1 MIRALSV
8 KQFNEYVKSSF
19 KHDPIFQNLH
29 IKGEIANYKISH
41 NHLYFSLKEDSE
53 IIDCVIYYFE
63 EKDIELNFLPGDQ
76 VEVYGNL
83 LLYSYSSRLVINV
96 KKIEEFGISEKYK
109 EFLKLKEE
117 FTRLGYFDQARKK
130 EIPKLAKKAGLI
142 TSKDGAALVDF
153 VSVINQK
160 ANDINIFFYPV
171 KVQGQSARDEI
182 ITALKTLEEKNMDCI
197 VVTRGGGS
205 DEDLSVFN
213 DRLLIE
219 YIYTMKTPIISA
231 IGHKIDQSLID
242 FVADLSLQTPTE
254 AGSKLI
260 ENYVDIEKNIK
271 NIYKEMTELVRKNIQ
286 IKEIE
291 LSYIK
296 KQIELLSPTEII
308 NSRLKNI
315 SESKKKMVDL
325 LSTSYRQA
333 ENKLKILK
341 VMLDSNQKMLE
352 VRKKAIFVKNM
363 EGKEIYSRYSL
374 KENEKL
380 KILFSDGE
388 ILVEVKN
395 EWNIW
400 RKIWKDANFIRRIR
414 S

>member
-130 EIPKLAKKAGLI
+130 EIPKLAKKVGLI

-231 IGHKIDQSLID
+231 IGHKIDQTLID

-260 ENYVDIEKNIK
+260 ENYVDLEKNIT

-296 KQIELLSPTEII
+296 KQIELLSPGENI
-308 NSRLKNI
+308 NSRLKELK
-315 SESKKKMVDL
+315 ESKKKLVNL
-325 LSTSYRQA
+325 LSNNLNYA
-333 ENKLKILK
+333 ENKLKMLK
-341 VMLDSNQKMLE
+341 LMLDSNQKMLE
-352 VRKKAIFVKNM
+352 VRKRSILVKNM
-363 EGKEIYSRYSL
+363 EGEEIYSKYSVGKNDL
-374 KENEKL
+374 L

-388 ILVEVKN
+388 ILVEVKD
-395 EWNIW
+395 E
-400 RKIWKDANFIRRIR
+400 
-414 S
+414 